1 MPSLNLPRKPVVV
14 TICLAV
20 GALHLFTGPRYRGP
34 LRPFVTG
41 YLIDLVLPF
50 SLVLLLGVGLD
61 RSPTLRLPALRA
73 TAVFLFGATV
83 EFLQYLGVP
92 LFGRTFDPL
101 DLLMYATGAVAALA
115 FEQMAFPPYPEEGLP
130 VESEAGDQRA
140 APDAGVRSDD
150 RHQG

>member
-14 TICLAV
+14 AICLAV
-20 GALHLFTGPRYRGP
+20 GALHLFTGPHYRGP
-34 LRPFVTG
+34 LRAFVTG

-61 RSPTLRLPALRA
+61 RSPTLRLPAVRA
-73 TAVFLFGATV
+73 MAVFLIGASV

-101 DLLMYATGAVAALA
+101 DLVMYATGAIAALA
-115 FEQMAFPPYPEEGLP
+115 FERLAFPRYPQA
-130 VESEAGDQRA
+130 SA
-140 APDAGVRSDD
+140 
-150 RHQG
+150 